1 MENFY
6 VTPHPSWT
14 KIEPEEYIANGVSL
28 APEVTLVGA
37 YKIGELY
44 GSTNTMTVYDYGDA
58 EDFFDSL
65 KEFYDELQLDI
76 DAQNQNGIFPMH
88 YEFFGDNKMLSVTKL
103 VNNPVVAIVDLFFQ
117 VDNKVYGYHTYL
129 PNDEKQVELND
140 LCQNY
145 PNIRYVVDEI
155 NKF

>member
-1 MENFY
+1 MKRF
-6 VTPHPSWT
+6 
-14 KIEPEEYIANGVSL
+14 KKLLIALSGL
-28 APEVTLVGA
+28 ALSVGA
-37 YKIGELY
+37 AVGVGLGTKD
-44 GSTNTMTVYDYGDA
+44 NVKVAKATVNYSATTSGQRM
-58 EDFFDSL
+58 F
-65 KEFYDELQLDI
+65 LDI
-76 DAQNQNGIFPMH
+76 SGFTNWNTENVYFALYFFDAQNQNGIFPMH